1 MRKLILFML
10 LVLGVSITS
19 KADDYRPLKKQSVVF
34 TDSTTKDNYIINDIK
49 YPIFKTKTG
58 AFYIWKTSKKT
69 NKKYRYYL
77 PKEIQ
82 IQMGRVYPKTN

>member
-1 MRKLILFML
+1 MKRTILFML
-10 LVLGVSITS
+10 LVLGISITS
-19 KADDYRPLKKQSVVF
+19 KADDYRPPRKQSVTF

-82 IQMGRVYPKTN
+82 IQMGRVYSTTK